1 MNSLISI
8 IIPCY
13 NDADFIE
20 QAAKSAINQ
29 TYTNKEIIVVD
40 DGSDEKTKA
49 VIKSIEPKIDRLIVQ
64 ENQGQSSARNNGINA
79 ARGELIIVLDSDDYF
94 EPTFTKR
101 AIEIISNSDDVKIAT
116 CWGRRITEHEIL
128 IDIFKPGGGALN
140 SFLLQNGC
148 FGSCMFRK
156 SDWERVGG
164 YDESMKQGF
173 EDWEFYIRLLSDRG
187 VAYVIPEVLF
197 NYRSRKNSTTARANK
212 IKYDLRR
219 YILDKHQ
226 NLYQK
231 HHLIHA
237 QYLLK
242 LLEREEFEKLK
253 NLKRIEFRI
262 GLIILKPLRWLKRIF
277 FFD

>member
-20 QAAKSAINQ
+20 QAVNSALYQ
-29 TYTNKEIIVVD
+29 TCNNKEIIVVD
-40 DGSDEKTKA
+40 DGSDEETKA
-49 VIKSIEPKIDRLIVQ
+49 VLMRIEPKIDLLLVQ
-64 ENQGQSSARNNGINA
+64 DNQGQSNARNKGIKA
-79 ARGELIIVLDSDDYF
+79 ARGEFIIVLDSDDYF
-94 EPTFTKR
+94 EPTFTER
-101 AIEIISNSDDVKIAT
+101 AFEIISKRNEVKIAT
-116 CWGRRITEHEIL
+116 CWGRRITENDIL
-128 IDIFKPGGGALN
+128 IDIFKPGGGELS
-140 SFLLQNGC
+140 SFILQNGS

-164 YDESMKQGF
+164 YDESMKEGF
-173 EDWEFYIRLLSDRG
+173 EDWEFYIRLLSNGG

-197 NYRSRKNSTTARANK
+197 NYRSRKNSTTAHANK
-212 IKYDLRR
+212 IKYELRS
-219 YILDKHQ
+219 YIINKHQ
-226 NLYQK
+226 NLYK
-231 HHLIHA
+231 EHHVIHT

-262 GLIILKPLRWLKRIF
+262 GYNLLRPLRWIKRKL
-277 FFD
+277 